1 MYGKYMGRKNNKY
14 SGFSLLEMS
23 IVIAILSIF
32 AGFASWNL
40 RTIISINRAK
50 ECSRNL
56 MMINQAVNNYSADN
70 NISYGTSVQMSDLI
84 SGGYLSSQENYV
96 CPVNKTAYQTTFT
109 YGTVPVCPDGISNHV
124 CSTD

>member
-1 MYGKYMGRKNNKY
+1 MVKRKKKYR
-14 SGFSLLEMS
+14 GFSLLELS

-32 AGFASWNL
+32 AGVAFWNL
-40 RTIISINRAK
+40 RTIISTNRAK

-56 MMINQAVNNYSADN
+56 LMLNHAVNVYSTDN
-70 NISYGTSVQMSDLI
+70 NISYGTSVQMSNLI

-109 YGTVPVCPDGISNHV
+109 FGTAPVCPDGISNHI

>member
-1 MYGKYMGRKNNKY
+1 MGKKKNKY
-14 SGFSLLEMS
+14 KGFSLLEMS
-23 IVIAILSIF
+23 IVIAIIMIF
-32 AGFASWNL
+32 SGFAFWNFK
-40 RTIISINRAK
+40 TIISANRAK

-56 MMINQAVNNYSADN
+56 LMINQAVNNYAVDN
-70 NISYGTSVQMSDLI
+70 SITYGTSVQMTDLI

-109 YGTVPVCPDGISNHV
+109 YGTLPVCPDGISNHV